1 MTSLSIS
8 NSIDLASTVRRD
20 GVSILH
26 ASATDQHDID
36 EPGESSRDTQS
47 SDTGGATVDESAK
60 DDAGRS
66 TSSSLIAVGDDKDAN
81 YVVGDYGDQYS
92 TTSTLPSLST
102 TTASSQQHRHGQL
115 PPQEQLLRPALGKRR
130 SSAGIAFKPHP
141 RVTMNSLDKDFSIN
155 KLNFKSLGLI
165 GRNEE
170 LDLIRGCFH
179 KMQEQLINL
188 KDCDKPTAT
197 SVSKKKSMKQYCMFL
212 DYQEQGKLH

>member
-1 MTSLSIS
+1 MTSLSTS
-8 NSIDLASTVRRD
+8 NSIDLATTAQRDCVST
-20 GVSILH
+20 LQT
-26 ASATDQHDID
+26 SATDQINTN
-36 EPGESSRDTQS
+36 EPCGSSREPHSTE
-47 SDTGGATVDESAK
+47 TGGSTVDESAAY
-60 DDAGRS
+60 DVGRS
-66 TSSSLIAVGDDKDAN
+66 TSSSLIAVGDDKDRGN
-81 YVVGDYGDQYS
+81 VVGDYDDQYS

-102 TTASSQQHRHGQL
+102 TTSSCQQHRQL
-115 PPQEQLLRPALGKRR
+115 PPQDQHLRPALGKRR
-130 SSAGIAFKPHP
+130 SSAGMAFKPQP
-141 RVTMNSLDKDFSIN
+141 RVTVNSLDKDFSIN

>member
-1 MTSLSIS
+1 MTSLSTS

-20 GVSILH
+20 GVSTLQ
-26 ASATDQHDID
+26 ASATDQHDIG
-36 EPGESSRDTQS
+36 EPGEPSRDTQS
-47 SDTGGATVDESAK
+47 TETGGATVDESAK

-66 TSSSLIAVGDDKDAN
+66 TSSSLIAVGGDKDAN

-102 TTASSQQHRHGQL
+102 TTSSSQQHRQL
-115 PPQEQLLRPALGKRR
+115 PPQDQHLRPALGKRR
-130 SSAGIAFKPHP
+130 SSAGMAFKPQP
-141 RVTMNSLDKDFSIN
+141 RVTVNSLDKDFSIN

-165 GRNEE
+165 GRTEE